1 MRCTAYCEW
10 FSKGRLTGL
19 LGGLYC
25 SKDSFG
31 QATIPSLR
39 CKVSDCQARNETLVV
54 RAQTT
59 LLLVPFQPTL
69 GWRIILWSAEGWFD
83 SPFKNLSS
91 EQEQEFEQSC
101 VRKPSGARTWLG
113 LVRPRH
119 RATLST
125 FSTTQDLWSPLSQ
138 RTWWRERQRMWKWSD
153 SRSGIRSGSSS
164 ISPSSWD
171 LHLLGWL

>member
-1 MRCTAYCEW
+1 M
-10 FSKGRLTGL
+10 
-19 LGGLYC
+19 
-25 SKDSFG
+25 
-31 QATIPSLR
+31 
-39 CKVSDCQARNETLVV
+39 

-59 LLLVPFQPTL
+59 LLLVQFQPTL
-69 GWRIILWSAEGWFD
+69 GWRIILWSVEGWFD

-138 RTWWRERQRMWKWSD
+138 RTWWRERQRMWKWSV

-164 ISPSSWD
+164 ISPSSCD
-171 LHLLGWL
+171 LHLLDDCSTLCKVFLTTSFTYVVSHLILIIQDLPVDTDPEERFICAE